1 MPRFFIDAPP
11 ISDTISLAGEDARH
25 LSRSLRMKEGEAV
38 TVSDQQGTDYRCIIR
53 ELGQDH
59 VLLYIEEAV
68 PCNTEPS
75 VRVRLYQALAKSDK
89 FEWIVQK
96 AVELGVS
103 QIIPVYTARCVSVP
117 DQKSMRKKEQRYQ
130 KIALEAAK
138 QSGRGIIPQVKAAVS
153 FKEAV
158 SDMLADDL
166 ALLFYEGGGEA
177 LSALI
182 GQEHRTI
189 SMLIG
194 PEGGFAE
201 EEVHAAL
208 SQGVHAATLGSRI
221 LRCETAPVCALSVI
235 MYQTGNL
242 L

>member
-1 MPRFFIDAPP
+1 MPRFFIDVPP
-11 ISDTISLAGEDARH
+11 VSDTVTLTGEDARH

-38 TVSDQQGTDYRCIIR
+38 TVSDQQGTDYRCTIR

-59 VLLYIEEAV
+59 VLLYIEDAV
-68 PCNTEPS
+68 PCHTEPS

-103 QIIPVYTARCVSVP
+103 EIIPVYTARCVSVP

-138 QSGRGIIPQVKAAVS
+138 QSGRGIIPQV
-153 FKEAV
+153 
-158 SDMLADDL
+158 
-166 ALLFYEGGGEA
+166 
-177 LSALI
+177 SALVR
-182 GQEHRTI
+182 QEYRTI
-189 SMLIG
+189 SILIG
-194 PEGGFAE
+194 PEGGFSE
-201 EEVHAAL
+201 EEVRCAL
-208 SQGVHAATLGSRI
+208 LQGVHAATLGSRI

-242 L
+242 S

>member
-1 MPRFFIDAPP
+1 MPRFFIDVPP
-11 ISDTISLAGEDARH
+11 VSDTVTLTGEDARH

-38 TVSDQQGTDYRCIIR
+38 TVSDQQGTDYRCTIR

-59 VLLYIEEAV
+59 VLLYIEDAV
-68 PCNTEPS
+68 PCHTEPS

-103 QIIPVYTARCVSVP
+103 EIIPVYTARCVSVP

-138 QSGRGIIPQVKAAVS
+138 QSGRGIIPQVKESVS
-153 FKEAV
+153 FQDAI
-158 SDMLADDL
+158 SGMLADDL
-166 ALLFYEGGGEA
+166 PLLFYEGGGEA
-177 LSALI
+177 LSALVR
-182 GQEHRTI
+182 QEYRTI
-189 SMLIG
+189 SILIG
-194 PEGGFAE
+194 PEGGFSE
-201 EEVHAAL
+201 EEVRCAL
-208 SQGVHAATLGSRI
+208 LQGVHAATLGSRI

-242 L
+242 S